1 MTPGIRRSRVPA
13 LLLAAFA
20 AFLIFAAAASA
31 ETRTGES
38 TTVIRENFP
47 AGEFTLVKAAASY
60 ESVSGSV
67 VFNITTATAPQPGSE
82 GVILAGL
89 TTSSNCTTPSSAQ
102 AIVERLVLSPPP
114 LLVIQDN
121 VSEPVPFA
129 IAGSLSAPTMLPAT
143 KTVSGTTTTLS
154 VIAGGIANAGFNCA
168 IVAASG
174 TEEGE
179 EAEELPGGEEEL
191 AGATFMSFPI
201 SAPPA
206 PPAPVTTAPPAPAV
220 APPAPP
226 ALSIGKLKPASL
238 KTGKWRS
245 VKVKVTNTGA
255 TGTGLG
261 SLRVKAPKGVLV
273 KPERQQ
279 LPALAP
285 GASWK
290 VTVRVQ
296 LTAKAK
302 PKSSLKLTAAASG
315 VTGTGTLVLKPKG

>member
-1 MTPGIRRSRVPA
+1 MTLGIRRSRVPA
-13 LLLAAFA
+13 LLLAALA
-20 AFLIFAAAASA
+20 ALLVFAAAASA

-38 TTVIRENFP
+38 STVIREGFP
-47 AGEFTLVKAAASY
+47 AGEFTIVKAAASY
-60 ESVSGSV
+60 ESTSGSA
-67 VFNITTATAPQPGSE
+67 VFNITTATGLQPGSE

-89 TTSSNCTTPSSAQ
+89 TTSSSCTTPKTARAVIEQ
-102 AIVERLVLSPPP
+102 LVFSPPP
-114 LLVIQDN
+114 LFAIQDS
-121 VSEPVPFA
+121 VSEPAAYA
-129 IAGSLSAPTMLPAT
+129 IVGSLSAPTMLPAT
-143 KTVSGTTTTLS
+143 KTVSGTMTVLSATTGS
-154 VIAGGIANAGFNCA
+154 IANASFNCA

-179 EAEELPGGEEEL
+179 ETEELPGEEE
-191 AGATFMSFPI
+191 AGTFMSFPI

-206 PPAPVTTAPPAPAV
+206 PPAAVVTTTTAPPAPAA

-226 ALSIGKLKPASL
+226 VLSIGKLKPVSL

-261 SLRVKAPKGVLV
+261 SLRVRTAKGVLV

-279 LPALAP
+279 LPVLAP
-285 GASWK
+285 GASWT

-302 PKSSLKLTAAASG
+302 PKSNLKLTAAASG
-315 VTGTGTLVLKPKG
+315 VTGTSKLVLKTKG